1 MNISLSAHFE
11 RFVAE
16 AVASGRFK
24 SSSEVVREA
33 LRLLEEREMR
43 LAALRREIQKG
54 RLSGDPVPYDSDEI
68 KRRCRSSPSSPT
80 AAWPP
85 TAEA

>member
-43 LAALRREIQKG
+43 LTTLRRDFKKG
-54 RLSGDPVPYDSDEI
+54 RQSADPVPYEPEEI
-68 KRRCRSSPSSPT
+68 KRRGR
-80 AAWPP
+80 
-85 TAEA
+85 EASGSRA